1 MPNGHMDKAT
11 KNDVQI
17 AKVEE
22 IKESV
27 AKPAKEA
34 KKDSY
39 VEKREII
46 EADGNAIG
54 INNESAS
61 G

>member
-1 MPNGHMDKAT
+1 MPNRHMDKAS

-17 AKVEE
+17 AKIEE

-46 EADGNAIG
+46 EVDGNAIG
-54 INNESAS
+54 MMEYSSNF
-61 G
+61 